1 MQFLSVMEVWKGKQ
15 MALQEPVEDGH
26 WEYKTLEH

>member
-26 WEYKTLEH
+26 WEHKTLEH